1 MTSGSR
7 TYAVMGATG
16 HIGKVV
22 TERLLRAGYQVRVM
36 GRSADRLK
44 GLMGQ
49 GAISHPGA
57 FDDTD
62 VLAGAFRGVDAV
74 FAMIPPDYTTG
85 NFLAY
90 QDRVGSAI
98 ARAVQTTGLPSVVN
112 LSSIGAQ
119 LSEKNGPIRGL
130 HKQEIRLNDIKELRV
145 VHLRPGYFMENLLW
159 SIPTIQSLGIN
170 GSPLKGD
177 LPVPMVATRDIGA
190 KAAEFLADLQ
200 FRGQTAFEFVGPKP
214 VTMQEATSAL
224 GKAIGKPDLKYVQF
238 PYEEAEQAMLA
249 AGMKPDVVGL
259 FIEMDRCLNDGLIRA
274 TQPMTRDHL
283 GSTSIEHF
291 AEEFAAAFRATPR
304 K

>member
-145 VHLRPGYFMENLLW
+145 VHLRP
-159 SIPTIQSLGIN
+159 
-170 GSPLKGD
+170 
-177 LPVPMVATRDIGA
+177 
-190 KAAEFLADLQ
+190 
-200 FRGQTAFEFVGPKP
+200 
-214 VTMQEATSAL
+214 ATSWKICS
-224 GKAIGKPDLKYVQF
+224 GRSRPSN
-238 PYEEAEQAMLA
+238 PWE
-249 AGMKPDVVGL
+249 
-259 FIEMDRCLNDGLIRA
+259 
-274 TQPMTRDHL
+274 
-283 GSTSIEHF
+283 STAH
-291 AEEFAAAFRATPR
+291 R
-304 K
+304 

>member
-112 LSSIGAQ
+112 LSSIGA
-119 LSEKNGPIRGL
+119 
-130 HKQEIRLNDIKELRV
+130 
-145 VHLRPGYFMENLLW
+145 
-159 SIPTIQSLGIN
+159 
-170 GSPLKGD
+170 
-177 LPVPMVATRDIGA
+177 
-190 KAAEFLADLQ
+190 
-200 FRGQTAFEFVGPKP
+200 
-214 VTMQEATSAL
+214 
-224 GKAIGKPDLKYVQF
+224 
-238 PYEEAEQAMLA
+238 
-249 AGMKPDVVGL
+249 
-259 FIEMDRCLNDGLIRA
+259 
-274 TQPMTRDHL
+274 
-283 GSTSIEHF
+283 
-291 AEEFAAAFRATPR
+291 
-304 K
+304 